1 MSKTERAFDRLLRA
15 LELMGYSTENA
26 IKLVN
31 SDIDKAKAEVDNYY
45 LWLEERIELHY
56 EK

>member
-15 LELMGYSTENA
+15 LELMGYSADTA
-26 IKLVN
+26 IELISKDVN
-31 SDIDKAKAEVDNYY
+31 KAKAEVDDYY
-45 LWLEERIELHY
+45 RWLEERIELHY